1 MSGRLPYKTGVE
13 HGSQEGIGSYSAPEY
28 ALALSANFSFI
39 PATLKKA
46 GCEWTQADPAAP
58 SRTQPTPATR
68 ATPSR
73 STPVPAAPSCR
84 ELDQHVRRSQ
94 IRRICWVSGL

>member
-13 HGSQEGIGSYSAPEY
+13 HGSAVGAYSAPEY

-46 GCEWTQADPAAP
+46 GGSQNVVQFWSISSNFCSGNPKSAR
-58 SRTQPTPATR
+58 SRHRPQMSER
-68 ATPSR
+68 W
-73 STPVPAAPSCR
+73 
-84 ELDQHVRRSQ
+84 LY
-94 IRRICWVSGL
+94 